1 MTAGAAQAVELDRL
15 DDELRSAARPAPEL
29 LCKVTERVGTR
40 LSLLRQAG
48 MAARIDRLI
57 EAGAWSDAVFAL
69 IELELPAWRVRRLVH
84 EDGEWLCSLSRQ
96 PNLPIAF
103 DDPVEASHQ
112 VLALAALRAVIE
124 VRRRSSSVPEGMSTV
139 PQVRPTSDQLIC
151 CDNFA

>member
-15 DDELRSAARPAPEL
+15 DDELRSPARPAPEL
-29 LCKVTERVGTR
+29 LCKVIERVGTR

-48 MAARIDRLI
+48 KVVRIDRLL

-84 EDGEWLCSLSRQ
+84 EHGEWLCSLSRQ
-96 PNLPIAF
+96 PNLPLAF
-103 DDPVEASHQ
+103 DDPVEASHE
-112 VLALAALRAVIE
+112 VLALAVLRAFVE
-124 VRRRSSSVPEGMSTV
+124 VRRRSSAAQEGIPTV
-139 PQVRPTSDQLIC
+139 PQVRPTPDQIIC

>member
-1 MTAGAAQAVELDRL
+1 MWNDTTRRELLADRL
-15 DDELRSAARPAPEL
+15 RRAATADPEIFAAIADDCTRIAILRKAGKAARLDQL
-29 LCKVTERVGTR
+29 L
-40 LSLLRQAG
+40 AN
-48 MAARIDRLI
+48 
-57 EAGAWSDAVFAL
+57 GAWTDAAL
-69 IELELPAWRVRRLVH
+69 TMVAMELSAWTVRRLVY